1 MPDVSAE
8 ESAERSSGRTDRD
21 VRDAHAGS
29 VSMAISREMVGLMK
43 EYIGRGPT
51 RARTYMSGNVVVCLM
66 QDTMTKAEHSLARSG
81 KLEAVRH
88 TRRLFQEALREE
100 ATALIERLTG
110 RKVVSFMSDHDIER
124 DFASELFVL
133 EDAAGEIGGP

>member
-1 MPDVSAE
+1 MPAE
-8 ESAERSSGRTDRD
+8 QSPEQISGRADST
-21 VRDAHAGS
+21 VHGVHAGS
-29 VSMAISREMVGLMK
+29 IGMEISREMVGLMK

-51 RARTYMSGNVVVCLM
+51 HARTYVSGNVIVCLM

-88 TRRLFQEALREE
+88 TRRLFQEALRDE
-100 ATALIERLTG
+100 AIALVEHHTC
-110 RKVVSFMSDHDIER
+110 RKVVSCMSDHDIER

-133 EDAAGEIGGP
+133 EEDAG